1 MAAASETIQTI
12 ARLTP
17 LAEVLAMVDLGVKPV
32 TPRAIDLTAAAGRT
46 LAVDATA
53 PARPNSAIALL
64 DGWAVSADATL
75 GAGGYSPAVL
85 PLTPQRVEVGQPMP
99 PDTDSVA
106 LFDAVKVSGGR
117 AEALVI
123 INPGD
128 GVLPAGGDSDP
139 AIPLRRA
146 GERLRATDLAAFA
159 AAGIARI
166 TVREPRIRVLPL
178 RGSAIINAAAR
189 LVVSD
194 IERRG
199 GSARLDDAGH
209 DLGVALAAESADAI
223 VAIGGTGQGRND
235 NSVHMLAREGRLAA
249 HGIALT
255 PGETAAFGFVGPRP
269 VLMLPGRLDAALA
282 VWLMVGRRILERLA
296 ATSHRE
302 SEPVEMLTLARKVTS
317 TIGLA
322 EVVPVRR
329 NAGNAEPL
337 ATKYLPIS
345 SLARSDGWI
354 LVPADSEG
362 YAAGSAVQV
371 RPWP

>member
-64 DGWAVSADATL
+64 DGWAVSANATL

-189 LVVSD
+189 LVASD

-255 PGETAAFGFVGPRP
+255 PGETAALGFVGPRP

-282 VWLMVGRRILERLA
+282 GWLMVGRRILERLA